1 MRHLSEQH
9 AHKCTL
15 QFIYK
20 RITFFS
26 PCIKSAH
33 DQLLMGFVMMGK
45 LTNQIICLTHVCFL
59 YDLPLDFSEDDATY
73 WALYFSG
80 LQLGNQT
87 FVKHLLNKSLL
98 LNKGMQ
104 TVAVFNNELKSNLF
118 VLDICRAVAMI
129 STWYN
134 ITRFLLVW
142 NQRTGR
148 KV

>member
-1 MRHLSEQH
+1 M
-9 AHKCTL
+9 
-15 QFIYK
+15 
-20 RITFFS
+20 
-26 PCIKSAH
+26 
-33 DQLLMGFVMMGK
+33 
-45 LTNQIICLTHVCFL
+45 VCFL
-59 YDLPLDFSEDDATY
+59 YDLPLDFSGDDATY

-80 LQLGNQT
+80 LQLGNQI
-87 FVKHLLNKSLL
+87 FVEHLLNKSLL

-118 VLDICRAVAMI
+118 VLDICKAVAMI

-134 ITRFLLVW
+134 ITSFPLVL

>member
-1 MRHLSEQH
+1 
-9 AHKCTL
+9 
-15 QFIYK
+15 
-20 RITFFS
+20 
-26 PCIKSAH
+26 
-33 DQLLMGFVMMGK
+33 MGK
-45 LTNQIICLTHVCFL
+45 LMNLIKCVCFL

-87 FVKHLLNKSLL
+87 FVEHLLNKSLL

-134 ITRFLLVW
+134 ITRFPLVL